1 MLTFQALAIRQSS
14 DEWLTLKTSALQRP
28 IYVFNSVDNTK
39 LPYYTL
45 PPAQHHSFFRNL
57 LPL

>member
-1 MLTFQALAIRQSS
+1 MFQALAIRQSS